1 MILSEKS
8 MLRKAMKN
16 FSVRWLFWN
25 KCRRRKWDILSQ
37 QHSTNCRYSIPDKP
51 DVSLSKNTLKYGE
64 STEMHIKNLGS
75 SGNTDIDHQEFKMNI
90 PARLDIEKIK
100 MPEFDNAD
108 VSCILM
114 GKSGG
119 RKRRIY
125 SRKSSC
131 LHWIDDKNKRTDF

>member
-1 MILSEKS
+1 MRHFVTAKI
-8 MLRKAMKN
+8 R
-16 FSVRWLFWN
+16 
-25 KCRRRKWDILSQ
+25 
-37 QHSTNCRYSIPDKP
+37 TNCRYSIPDKP

-108 VSCILM
+108 VELYIN
-114 GKSGG
+114 GKKWRS
-119 RKRRIY
+119 KTENIFQ
-125 SRKSSC
+125 KKQ
-131 LHWIDDKNKRTDF
+131 LPPLN